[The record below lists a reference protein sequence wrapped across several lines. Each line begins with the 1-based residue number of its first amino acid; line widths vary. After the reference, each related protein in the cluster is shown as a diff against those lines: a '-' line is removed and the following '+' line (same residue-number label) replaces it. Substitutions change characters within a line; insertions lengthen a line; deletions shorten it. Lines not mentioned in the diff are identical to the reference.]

1 MPVKRHC
8 AKVKT
13 ITTNNKKTKQKH
25 NNKTKTIQ
33 NKQTSKQLPKKQKNK
48 KKRLHIK
55 DFAGPVFNTSMAF

>member
-33 NKQTSKQLPKKQKNK
+33 NKQTSKQLQKNK
-48 KKRLHIK
+48 TIPLHIK
-55 DFAGPVFNTSMAF
+55 DFAGPVFNTSVAF